1 VLSEVNPADQDAL
14 DVSAERLLGKL
25 DGNLGAPI
33 SVPISTGAYFVVGD
47 TVPVH
52 LKELGMYGFYRIK
65 KIAKLEA
72 TVTFTF
78 EKTQSEVLEV
88 LGKLKNSG
96 IEQVTARSGNRV
108 FRQADEPTVGMV
120 IGDFWVDTDAS
131 PLVVHIYDGSDWDLS
146 FTVS

>member
-1 VLSEVNPADQDAL
+1 M
-14 DVSAERLLGKL
+14 LGKL

-33 SVPISTGAYFVVGD
+33 SVPISTGVYFVVGD

-52 LKELGMYGFYRIK
+52 VKELGMDGFYRIK
-65 KIAKLEA
+65 ELAKLEA
-72 TVTFTF
+72 TVIFTF
-78 EKTQSEVLEV
+78 EKTQSELLEV

-96 IEQVTARSGNRV
+96 IEQITARSGNRV
-108 FRQADEPTVGMV
+108 FRQTDEPTAGMV

-131 PLVVHIYDGSDWDLS
+131 PLVIHIFDGSDWDLT